1 MEHSMFVG
9 SHREIGLRWGA
20 ELRERGHRLLDH
32 VPYPLGE
39 GQLAFGRACR
49 PIYERY
55 FPALLEEVDGLA
67 AGQGCDREAL
77 EGLLF
82 SMYALVPQSHC
93 SCFAVANPKGVFLAR
108 NSDFWLALKPNNRN
122 VRYHFTDG
130 GYAFTGN
137 TTAFVEME
145 DGVNEK
151 GLAVGMTAVAG
162 TKARPGLN
170 AGMLVR
176 LCLETCTTVAQ
187 ALTALGEV
195 PVASAQ
201 TLILADRTG
210 EVALAELAP
219 QSMAVARPGEEGPFV
234 RAVNRFSLPG
244 MAPFQQ
250 RGVDDWRSA
259 ERWETLTGALTAGA
273 GELTAA
279 NARALL
285 AGKKGY
291 LCQRDP
297 AAGRGTVWSVV
308 YDLTG
313 EAIHRAEGC
322 PDRVPFQREGWPIR

>member
-1 MEHSMFVG
+1 MEHSKLNG

-20 ELRERGHRLLDH
+20 ELGERGHRLLDH

-49 PIYERY
+49 PLYERY

-67 AGQGCDREAL
+67 RGQGCDREKL

-82 SMYALVPQSHC
+82 SMYALMPQSHC

-108 NSDFWLALKPNNRN
+108 NSDFWLALEKDNRN
-122 VRYHFTDG
+122 VHYRFTDG
-130 GYAFTGN
+130 GYAFQGN

-145 DGVNEK
+145 DGVNER

-162 TKARPGLN
+162 TGARPGLN

-176 LCLETCTTVAQ
+176 LCLETCATVAQ
-187 ALTALGEV
+187 ALTVLEEM

-210 EVALAELAP
+210 EMALAELAP
-219 QSMAVARPGEEGPFV
+219 GAMAVARPGWDGPFV

-259 ERWETLTGALTAGA
+259 ERWETLTGALTAEA

-279 NARALL
+279 DARALL
-285 AGKKGY
+285 AGERGY
-291 LCQRDP
+291 LCQQDP
-297 AAGRGTVWSVV
+297 AAGQGTVWSVV
-308 YDLTG
+308 YDLIGGT
-313 EAIHRAEGC
+313 IYRAEGC
-322 PDRVPFQREGWPIR
+322 PDRVPFQREEWPTF